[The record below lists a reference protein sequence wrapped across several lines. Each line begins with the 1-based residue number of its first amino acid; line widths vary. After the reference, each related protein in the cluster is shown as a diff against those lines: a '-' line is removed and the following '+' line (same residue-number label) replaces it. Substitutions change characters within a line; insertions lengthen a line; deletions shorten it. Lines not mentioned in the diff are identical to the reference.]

1 MTHNPEREMLL
12 AVIAT
17 ATRDLEKGT
26 GADCRSARVWI
37 DEHGG
42 SFEAICELLEL
53 SAMWMRKGIA
63 SGQGG
68 RKRQLG
74 RHYNKRQKGQRNGTE

>member
-17 ATRDLEKGT
+17 ATRDLGKGT
-26 GADCRSARVWI
+26 GANYRSARVWI
-37 DEHGG
+37 DEQDG

-53 SAMWMRKGIA
+53 NSTYMRKGIA

-74 RHYNKRQKGQRNGTE
+74 RHYNKRQKGQRNAE